1 MHDSLLSRTRDP
13 LFVKGD
19 NSVSDK
25 RTRPRDTFGD
35 TSTNTSLA
43 TLKARESIRNS
54 RRMKPGRNKNRAMLA
69 EFTTNANRLDD
80 EPSINGKRYFSALEC

>member
-19 NSVSDK
+19 NSVSDE
-25 RTRPRDTFGD
+25 RARVRDAFD
-35 TSTNTSLA
+35 DASTNTSLA

-54 RRMKPGRNKNRAMLA
+54 RRMKLGRNKNRALLA
-69 EFTTNANRLDD
+69 EFPTNANRLDD
-80 EPSINGKRYFSALEC
+80 EPAINGKRYFSALEC